1 MPATDYLEIAN
12 GNESAAAFCAAF
24 IARAHL
30 VDDIE
35 DGDSPV
41 GGDALIAGE
50 VDWLV
55 TLAGN
60 QFFQQHKAALVPA
73 MVMGINAWRSSNAWR
88 ISTDVKRRRASDV
101 LKSFYHEVVYL
112 VAFLT
117 GGLEHMQRISDK
129 YREYDQEET

>member
-1 MPATDYLEIAN
+1 MKIDYLEIAN
-12 GNESAAAFCAAF
+12 GDESAAAFAAAF
-24 IARAHL
+24 VARAHL

-35 DGDSPV
+35 DGDKPV
-41 GGDALIAGE
+41 PSDSLVAGE

-60 QFFQQHKAALVPA
+60 RFFNEHKAALVPA
-73 MVMGINAWRSSNAWR
+73 MVMGLNAWRDSNAWR
-88 ISTDVKRRRASDV
+88 RNVDARKRRASDV

-117 GGLEHMQRISDK
+117 GGLEHMQKISGK
-129 YREYDQEET
+129 YREYDMEET